1 MTVQCRP
8 QPIDSPFAYGRSQW
22 PNPTQELIA
31 LARIRR
37 WLLKEGQCLSGLSL
51 QQMDNGYAV
60 ADPLVD
66 ELRLTPLT
74 LAQVLAQP
82 SLHANGAAL
91 SAHMHQLQPD
101 IDPRLVALGAAA
113 YRRYPLLQ
121 IWLLRNV
128 SLMTGYS
135 IPALSVPLLHTGA
148 LVSDALPRLHRT
160 YEFIQTVSRA
170 DVLEIGG
177 PAWRYCVNVRQ
188 IHAYVRQSLTPSWD
202 VAYWGQPL
210 NQSDMIATHLQFSL
224 LIVLGYRWFG
234 ARLSAE
240 EQQGIWMLWRQISTW
255 LGVDP
260 AAIPRTEQDSLRWL
274 YDYAATQKFDYS
286 LGKPLAQ
293 ALHALPTQ
301 IVGPDNRL
309 AQWTEA
315 VNASV
320 TRLLVGD
327 DVADGLGLPTYPA
340 RYGLLAI
347 TPVLFGLEFGAD
359 HVPMLRRSL
368 NRLAAWRHTRV
379 DAWMADNVALL
390 TKTSQSTLVE
400 E

>member
-1 MTVQCRP
+1 MAVKRQA
-8 QPIDSPFAYGRSQW
+8 QPAQWPFAYGRSQW
-22 PNPTQELIA
+22 PSDDHELIA
-31 LARIRR
+31 LKRIRR
-37 WLLKEGQCLSGLSL
+37 WLLKSGPCLSPMSL
-51 QQMDNGYAV
+51 QRMDNGYAI

-66 ELRLTPLT
+66 SLSEQRLDLIK
-74 LAQVLAQP
+74 VLAQP
-82 SLHANGAAL
+82 SLHPHGSILAEQMNHVL
-91 SAHMHQLQPD
+91 PD
-101 IDPRLVALGAAA
+101 IDLHLVKIGAAA

-148 LVSDALPRLHRT
+148 LVSEALPRLYRT
-160 YEFIQTVSRA
+160 YEFIQMVSRDDA
-170 DVLEIGG
+170 LEIGG
-177 PAWRYCVNVRQ
+177 PAWQYCVKVRQ
-188 IHAYVRQSLTPSWD
+188 MHAYVRHSLRKNWD
-202 VAYWGQPL
+202 FRYWGEPL

-255 LGVDP
+255 LGVNP
-260 AAIPRTEQDSLRWL
+260 AAIPHGEQESLRWL
-274 YDYAATQKFDYS
+274 YDYAATQKIDYS
-286 LGKPLAQ
+286 LGQPLAH
-293 ALHALPTQ
+293 ALHELPTQ

-320 TRLLVGD
+320 TRLFVGD
-327 DVADGLGLPTYPA
+327 DVADGLDLPTYPA

-347 TPVLFGLEFGAD
+347 APVLFGLELGAD
-359 HVPMLRRSL
+359 HVPAVRRSL

-379 DAWMADNVALL
+379 DEWMRDNVNKRASSLL
-390 TKTSQSTLVE
+390 LIKN
-400 E
+400 

>member
-1 MTVQCRP
+1 
-8 QPIDSPFAYGRSQW
+8 
-22 PNPTQELIA
+22 
-31 LARIRR
+31 
-37 WLLKEGQCLSGLSL
+37 
-51 QQMDNGYAV
+51 V

-293 ALHALPTQ
+293 GLHALPTQ